1 MNTETS
7 NGVQGQYS
15 YIPSYTTKKNNAFT
29 INVNFFFSSFSL
41 IIYLYVIYSEWNMNK
56 KAVGATSMNL
66 LITTSVRIV
75 KNRSLIS
82 EAKGLQ
88 PHTQSS
94 KSATPTTTTTTTT
107 TKKKSS
113 SIDSSHRALRRAGS
127 SIQLTT
133 TIKEPFQTSHNDN
146 KIENE
151 KYIYTDTIHNTSTV
165 SKSKATLFR
174 KM

>member
-1 MNTETS
+1 
-7 NGVQGQYS
+7 
-15 YIPSYTTKKNNAFT
+15 
-29 INVNFFFSSFSL
+29 
-41 IIYLYVIYSEWNMNK
+41 MNK

-88 PHTQSS
+88 EQTPHTQSS
-94 KSATPTTTTTTTT
+94 KSATPTTTTTTT

-133 TIKEPFQTSHNDN
+133 TIKEPFQTSHNHN

-151 KYIYTDTIHNTSTV
+151 KYTYTDTIHNTSTV
-165 SKSKATLFR
+165 SKSKATL
-174 KM
+174 

>member
-1 MNTETS
+1 MHS
-7 NGVQGQYS
+7 H
-15 YIPSYTTKKNNAFT
+15 

-41 IIYLYVIYSEWNMNK
+41 IIYMLYSEWNMNK

-88 PHTQSS
+88 EQTPHTQSN

-133 TIKEPFQTSHNDN
+133 TLKEPFQTSHNDN

-165 SKSKATLFR
+165 SKSKATQEQ
-174 KM
+174 M

>member
-1 MNTETS
+1 
-7 NGVQGQYS
+7 
-15 YIPSYTTKKNNAFT
+15 
-29 INVNFFFSSFSL
+29 
-41 IIYLYVIYSEWNMNK
+41 MNK

-94 KSATPTTTTTTTT
+94 KSATPTTTTT

>member
-1 MNTETS
+1 
-7 NGVQGQYS
+7 
-15 YIPSYTTKKNNAFT
+15 
-29 INVNFFFSSFSL
+29 
-41 IIYLYVIYSEWNMNK
+41 MNK

-88 PHTQSS
+88 EQTPHTQSS
-94 KSATPTTTTTTTT
+94 KSATPTT

-151 KYIYTDTIHNTSTV
+151 KYKYTDTIHNTSTV
-165 SKSKATLFR
+165 SIQSERCSAKCSL
-174 KM
+174 